1 MFKPLVLVQMRQSG
15 LVFFLVPAAGRHGP
29 RDPTPR
35 SDPAGMNWWGGAS
48 GWGQVHQTRSTMQ
61 HDGFRG
67 SRIDVLM
74 LADYLTY
81 RNILQRLPQVLR
93 ALQQIDHASRQTM
106 IQQINVKHGQR
117 N

>member
-1 MFKPLVLVQMRQSG
+1 
-15 LVFFLVPAAGRHGP
+15 
-29 RDPTPR
+29 
-35 SDPAGMNWWGGAS
+35 
-48 GWGQVHQTRSTMQ
+48 MQ